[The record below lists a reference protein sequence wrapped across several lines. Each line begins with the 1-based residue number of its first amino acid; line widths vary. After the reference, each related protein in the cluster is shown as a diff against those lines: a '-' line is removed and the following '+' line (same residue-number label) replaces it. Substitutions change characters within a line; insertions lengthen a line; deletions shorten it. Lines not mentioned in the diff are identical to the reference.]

1 MKVHNRAQNVIRC
14 AARLSTR
21 LSTRLSSNF
30 LKARCARLSG
40 RGDQDRARDS
50 AEGRCARGWPLAG
63 FGGLRVLGDERA
75 VL

>member
-1 MKVHNRAQNVIRC
+1 MKVHNRAQNFIRR

-21 LSTRLSSNF
+21 LSTRWSSKF
-30 LKARCARLSG
+30 KARLSG

-63 FGGLRVLGDERA
+63 FGGLRMLGDERA
-75 VL
+75 VF